1 MLWPLALRAGA
12 PVPCKVFPA
21 LLSLPELESGGR
33 EDWYAASRLTKGK
46 KYEIFASTKDLV

>member
-1 MLWPLALRAGA
+1 MLWPLAFKAHLYPA
-12 PVPCKVFPA
+12 KVFPA